1 MNYKNSRIRYVA
13 IDDNFIDLT
22 AVAEYSKAFS
32 LFENCGLFSNGF
44 EAYEA
49 IGYIKPDLVFL
60 DIEMPGI
67 NGIELLRKIRASVPM
82 AVFITSFTEFALDGF
97 ELSALDYIL
106 KPLTPER
113 FAKTAS
119 KIEEF
124 WDMRQKSAAY
134 EVMISQDQLTI
145 KEGYNQIRISQNDI
159 IYLEAMQDYTKVVTQ
174 KRSYLTLSPISFFME
189 RLPADRFMRVHRSY
203 AVALHQIRELRQSE
217 IICSGTRIPVGRT
230 YRSQVALIRL

>member
-13 IDDNFIDLT
+13 IDDNLIDLT

-32 LFENCGLFSNGF
+32 VFENCGLFSNGF

-49 IGYIKPDLVFL
+49 IGYTKPDLVFL

-97 ELSALDYIL
+97 ELSAIDYIL

-119 KIEEF
+119 KILEF
-124 WDMRQKSAAY
+124 WDMKQKSAAY

-159 IYLEAMQDYTKVVTQ
+159 IYLEAMQDYTKVVTH
-174 KRSYLTLSPISFFME
+174 KRNYLTLSPISFFME

-203 AVALHQIRELRQSE
+203 AVSLNKIKELRHSE
-217 IICSGTRIPVGRT
+217 VVCNNAIIPVGKT
-230 YRSQVALIRL
+230 YRSAIAKLRL